1 VRELEVQED
10 CILTLRSSGHR
21 SAAWGLAGGEGPA
34 VSRTTVNPGTA
45 EEHKLAAIDTR
56 ELKAGDVL
64 RIERSG
70 GGGCGPARERDRAA
84 VLRDVEDGY
93 VSREAAREKYGVD
106 LETE

>member
-1 VRELEVQED
+1 VEVQED

-45 EEHKLAAIDTR
+45 EEQRLAAIDTC

-70 GGGCGPARERDRAA
+70 GAGCGLPLE
-84 VLRDVEDGY
+84 RDVEAVRRDVQDGY
-93 VSREAAREKYGVD
+93 VSVEAARERYGVSID
-106 LETE
+106 R